1 MAHFAQLDEN
11 NVVLNVV
18 VIANE
23 DCQDENGN
31 ESEAVGIAFCKQLW
45 GEDTNWIQTSYNGT
59 FRKMMA
65 SIGGTYD
72 ADLDGFIAEPPYAS
86 WTFNTTEWKYE
97 PPYPMPEYTEDQDP
111 LFFMYIWDEDLHQ
124 SDNTQG
130 WVLHEFTD

>member
-65 SIGGTYD
+65 SIGGVYD
-72 ADLDGFIAEPPYAS
+72 ADLDGFIAEAPYPS

-97 PPYPMPEYTEDQDP
+97 PPYPMPEYTDDQDP

-124 SDNTQG
+124 SDSTQG
-130 WVLHEFTD
+130 WVLVGSND